1 MTDPITRVRAM
12 APVKE
17 VHHAL
22 TDAAALRVWLAEH
35 AEVDLPHRYEFW
47 GRYTP
52 EGDAPHQTLRY
63 VDDVTLR
70 FGWLLDGEDT
80 ETEFRL
86 TEDGDSTI
94 ISVYQTG
101 YSFDDAMSGATIR
114 GVLGTFWALSTA
126 NLVDFVEGREVGPR
140 TDFTSSDLRAEF
152 LVDAP
157 VDAVFASLT
166 DSEQANI
173 WFGYPVGIEPWVG
186 GRFAMGGL
194 DNNPHP
200 AKIIDLEQDRLISID
215 WGAEG
220 VSTWEL
226 ADSAGK
232 TRLTFVQSG
241 FDDGN
246 PPFAAWTGTLGGIS
260 QLRRFH
266 EIKPWRAIWLPT
278 GGSVDE
284 FATWLAQQDEEG
296 DAAVSSAATRQ

>member
-1 MTDPITRVRAM
+1 MTEPITRVRAL

-17 VHHAL
+17 VRHAL
-22 TDAAALRVWLAEH
+22 TDPAALRVWLAEH

-52 EGDAPHQTLRY
+52 DGDAPHQTLRQA
-63 VDDVTLR
+63 DDDTLR

-80 ETEFRL
+80 ETEIRIA
-86 TEDGDSTI
+86 EDGPDSTI

-101 YSFDDAMSGATIR
+101 YSFEDAMSGATIR
-114 GVLGTFWALSTA
+114 GVLGTFWALTMA

-140 TDFTSSDLRAEF
+140 TDFSSSELRAEYM
-152 LVDAP
+152 VDAP

-173 WFGYPVGIEPWVG
+173 WFGYPVGIEPYVG

-200 AKIIDLEQDRLISID
+200 AKIVDLEPDRLISID

-226 ADSAGK
+226 ADSGGR
-232 TRLTFVQSG
+232 TRLTFIQSG
-241 FDDGN
+241 FDDDN
-246 PPFAAWTGTLGGIS
+246 PPYAAWTGTLGGIT

-266 EIKPWRAIWLPT
+266 EVKPWRAIWLPT
-278 GGSVDE
+278 SAEPVDS
-284 FATWLAQQDEEG
+284 FATWLAEQD
-296 DAAVSSAATRQ
+296 A

>member
-63 VDDVTLR
+63 VDDETLR

-86 TEDGDSTI
+86 TEDGGSTI

-114 GVLGTFWALSTA
+114 GVLGTFWALTMA

-140 TDFTSSDLRAEF
+140 TDFSSSELR
-152 LVDAP
+152 V
-157 VDAVFASLT
+157 
-166 DSEQANI
+166 
-173 WFGYPVGIEPWVG
+173 
-186 GRFAMGGL
+186 
-194 DNNPHP
+194 
-200 AKIIDLEQDRLISID
+200 
-215 WGAEG
+215 
-220 VSTWEL
+220 
-226 ADSAGK
+226 
-232 TRLTFVQSG
+232 
-241 FDDGN
+241 
-246 PPFAAWTGTLGGIS
+246 
-260 QLRRFH
+260 LRY
-266 EIKPWRAIWLPT
+266 LPT
-278 GGSVDE
+278 NMTRPEIASELYVSINTVNTHLRNIYSKLGARDR
-284 FATWLAQQDEEG
+284 
-296 DAAVSSAATRQ
+296 SSAVQHARELRLLANGRH

>member
-1 MTDPITRVRAM
+1 MTEPITRVRAM

-17 VHHAL
+17 VRHAL

-63 VDDVTLR
+63 VDDETLR
-70 FGWLLDGEDT
+70 FGWLLDGVDT
-80 ETEFRL
+80 ETEFRIA
-86 TEDGDSTI
+86 EDGDDSTI

-114 GVLGTFWALSTA
+114 GVLGTFWALTMA

-140 TDFTSSDLRAEF
+140 TDFSSSELRAEYV
-152 LVDAP
+152 VDAP

-173 WFGYPVGIEPWVG
+173 WFGYPVGIEPYVG

-200 AKIIDLEQDRLISID
+200 AKIIDLEPGRLISID

-226 ADSAGK
+226 ADSGGK

-246 PPFAAWTGTLGGIS
+246 PPFAAWTGTLGGLT

-266 EIKPWRAIWLPT
+266 EVKPWRAIWLPT
-278 GGSVDE
+278 SAEPVDS
-284 FATWLAQQDEEG
+284 FATWLAEQD
-296 DAAVSSAATRQ
+296 